1 MIFQSVPNPQVFS
14 SNAWLSK
21 VHINRSAPL
30 NESYLLQ
37 NMDKS
42 SILVDPGLC
51 IPFPWINS
59 DHWCDGILPWLP
71 DSHKILPRSSIHE
84 TLYLHKRLS
93 RSETFG
99 LGQLH
104 IKGLHH
110 KIHTSSYQW
119 VFVKIFLCCLFVTL
133 CLACL
138 WIFEILVFFFFFLS
152 LQNLLTYS
160 DLVCFKNQKI
170 LKN

>member
-1 MIFQSVPNPQVFS
+1 MIFQSVPNPEVFS

-37 NMDKS
+37 NVNKS
-42 SILVDPGLC
+42 SILVDPGLW

-84 TLYLHKRLS
+84 RLYLHKGLS

-119 VFVKIFLCCLFVTL
+119 FFVKIFLCCLFVTL

-138 WIFEILVFFFFFLS
+138 WYLKFCGCFFFFLS
-152 LQNLLTYS
+152 L
-160 DLVCFKNQKI
+160 
-170 LKN
+170 